1 MVRVDTVARVV
12 EEHDGS
18 DSAGLGVE
26 DVMRADAWARARA
39 RKVLGVD
46 DAAVEHEAG
55 GAR

>member
-1 MVRVDTVARVV
+1 MSEVNTMTL
-12 EEHDGS
+12 EEASRLIDVGQ
-18 DSAGLGVE
+18 APE